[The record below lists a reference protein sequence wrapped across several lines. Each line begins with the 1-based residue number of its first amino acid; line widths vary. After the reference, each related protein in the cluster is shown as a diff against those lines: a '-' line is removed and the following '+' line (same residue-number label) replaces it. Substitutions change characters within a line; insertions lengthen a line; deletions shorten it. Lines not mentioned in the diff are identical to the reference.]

1 MEVMKPSL
9 QCPAC
14 RHEPMVAM
22 ADRTTGLEIDSCS
35 QCRGLWFDGN
45 ELSALFPS
53 TALSRRVLNEPT
65 VPAAPVELSGTRLCP
80 RCDKQMR
87 TARAGDVTLDLCGEC
102 KGIWFDQGEVQRIV
116 EEARRGLK
124 GDAEIVE
131 QVTLGKALEGLAGLS
146 KPSDPL
152 GALLDRLSRC

>member
-1 MEVMKPSL
+1 MI
-9 QCPAC
+9 
-14 RHEPMVAM
+14 AM
-22 ADRTTGLEIDSCS
+22 ADRSTGLEIDSCS

-53 TALSRRVLNEPT
+53 TALVRRVINEPG
-65 VPAAPVELSGTRLCP
+65 VPAPEVELCGTRLCP
-80 RCDKQMR
+80 RCEKQMR
-87 TARAGDVTLDLCGEC
+87 SAKAGDVTLDICPQC

-131 QVTLGKALEGLAGLS
+131 QVTLGKALEGIAGLS
-146 KPSDPL
+146 KPADPL
-152 GALLDRLSRC
+152 GALLDRLGRC